1 MGISIITE
9 YSIAFVFVCL
19 ALGALFTYLLYR
31 NSTYAKDLPKAL
43 FYTVIGARF
52 ILISFLSFLLLGPML
67 KVITREVERP
77 IVVVAVD
84 RSKSMTNTKDSV
96 SVIETVKNFLDKS
109 NADLPAE
116 YDLKVLSFGDKVREN
131 NNDAFTDKATDFTSL
146 YDAIDIK
153 FANRNVGAI
162 VIASDGI
169 YNEGSNP
176 VYGPDRIK
184 APIYTLAFGDTTVRK
199 DAAIAK
205 VSINKVAL
213 LGNSFPIEVSLDA
226 KQCSGNTLSL
236 TVTEDTSL
244 VVFTKTISLASNDF
258 RLNVPLFLD
267 AKKKGICRYRIT
279 INKLDGEVTY
289 LNNTTDVFINV
300 IENKQKVLILSSAP
314 NPDIAALK
322 NAIESSINYE
332 VISLPVGDFAGR
344 VSDYN
349 LCVLH
354 GLPARNNAASSIIDN
369 LKNAGV
375 PLWFILSSNTDIN
388 TLNNLSAGIQVANNR
403 GSMQDVYPSV
413 SNGFS
418 LFTFS
423 ELLTDKI
430 KEWPPLTSPFG
441 VYTTKSGASALLNQ
455 KIGSIVTNQ
464 PLMVF
469 SEQGNYKSVVLGGEG
484 LWRWRL
490 ADYNSNGNHDL
501 SNELILKTVQYL
513 SVKDDKSPFK
523 VNAKN
528 AFKENEAVVFD
539 AELYNESG
547 QLTNVPE
554 AKITIIDQNKK
565 QFPYVF
571 SRTEKAYTLNVGQ
584 FPVGKYTYKAEVKL
598 GDKLFNRSG
607 EFSVNALQLETVNT
621 IANHQ
626 LLNSIS
632 VRSGG
637 KMFLSSN
644 YQELINV
651 LKKQEDLKPMSFTRK
666 KMEDMIDFP
675 WVFFTLILLAA
686 TEWFIRKRSGGY

>member
-19 ALGALFTYLLYR
+19 ALGGLFTYLLYR
-31 NSTYAKDLPKAL
+31 NSTYSRDLPKAL

-52 ILISFLSFLLLGPML
+52 LLISFLSFLLLGPMF

-77 IVVVAVD
+77 IVIVAID
-84 RSKSMTNTKDSV
+84 RSKSMANTKDSA
-96 SVIETVKNFLDKS
+96 SVIETVKNFLNKS
-109 NADLPAE
+109 NTDLPDE
-116 YDLKVLSFGDKVREN
+116 FDLKFLSFGDQVREN
-131 NNDAFTDKATDFTSL
+131 KNESFNDKATDFTSL
-146 YDAIDIK
+146 YEAIDIK

-199 DAAIAK
+199 DAAIAR
-205 VSINKVAL
+205 VNINKVAL
-213 LGNSFPIEVSLDA
+213 LGNSFPIEILLDA
-226 KQCSGNTLSL
+226 KQCTGNNLSL
-236 TVTEDTSL
+236 TVTEDTTQ
-244 VVFTKTISLASNDF
+244 VVFTKTVSVSSNDF
-258 RLNVPLFLD
+258 RLNIPMFLD
-267 AKKKGICRYRIT
+267 AKKKGILRYRIS

-314 NPDIAALK
+314 NPDIAALRS
-322 NAIESSINYE
+322 AIESSINYE
-332 VISLPVGDFAGR
+332 VLSIPVGEFSGR

-349 LCVLH
+349 LCILH
-354 GLPARNNAASSIIDN
+354 GLPAKNNSASSIIDN

-388 TLNNLSAGIQVANNR
+388 TLNNLSSGIQVANNR
-403 GSMQDVYPSV
+403 GSMQDVYPSL

-423 ELLTDKI
+423 DLLSEKI
-430 KEWPPLTSPFG
+430 KEWPPLTAPFG
-441 VYTTKSGASALLNQ
+441 VYSMKSGSSALLNQ
-455 KIGSIVTNQ
+455 KIGTVSTTQ
-464 PLMVF
+464 PLMLF

-523 VNAKN
+523 VNLKN
-528 AFKENEAVVFD
+528 AFKENEAIVID

-547 QLTNVPE
+547 QLTNLPE
-554 AKITIIDQNKK
+554 AKITITDQNKK

-584 FPVGKYTYKAEVKL
+584 FPVGKYTYKADVKL

-621 IANHQ
+621 TANHQ
-626 LLNSIS
+626 LLNSIA

-637 KMFLSSN
+637 KMYMAGN
-644 YQELINV
+644 YQKLIDD
-651 LKKQEDLKPMSFTRK
+651 LKKQEDLKPMSYTRK

-675 WVFFTLILLAA
+675 WVFFTLILLVA

>member
-9 YSIAFVFVCL
+9 YSIAFVFLCL
-19 ALGALFTYLLYR
+19 ALGLLFSYLLYR
-31 NSTYAKDLPKAL
+31 NSSFSRDLPKWL
-43 FYTVIGARF
+43 FYIVTSARF
-52 ILISFLSFLLLGPML
+52 LLISFLSFLLLGPML
-67 KVITREVERP
+67 KVVSREVERP
-77 IVVVAVD
+77 IVIIAVD
-84 RSKSMTNTKDSV
+84 HSKSLVNTKDSV
-96 SVIETVKNFLDKS
+96 VVLAKVNSFLEKAK
-109 NADLPAE
+109 ADLPAE
-116 YDLKVLSFGDKVREN
+116 FDLKILSFGDHVREN
-131 NNDAFTDKATDFTSL
+131 ASEGFNDKATDFTSL

-184 APIYTLAFGDTTVRK
+184 VPIYTLAFGDTTVRK

-205 VSINKVAL
+205 VNLNKVAL
-213 LGNSFPIEVSLDA
+213 LGNSFPMDVMLDA
-226 KQCSGNTLSL
+226 KQCSGANLLIS
-236 TVTEDTSL
+236 VAEDTAQIVFSKSI
-244 VVFTKTISLASNDF
+244 VVTSNDF
-258 RLNVPLFLD
+258 RMNVPLFLD
-267 AKKKGICRYRIT
+267 AKKKGISRYRISIT
-279 INKLDGEVTY
+279 KLDGEVTY
-289 LNNTTDVFINV
+289 LNNATDVFINV

-332 VISLPVGDFAGR
+332 VLSMPVSEFTGR

-354 GLPARNNAASSIIDN
+354 GLPAKNNAASILIDN

-403 GSMQDVYPSV
+403 GSMQDIYPSL
-413 SNGFS
+413 SNEFS

-423 ELLTDKI
+423 EILTDKI
-430 KEWPPLTSPFG
+430 KEWPPLTAPFG
-441 VYTTKSGASALLNQ
+441 VYSTKAGSSALLNQ
-455 KIGSIVTNQ
+455 KIGAIVTNQ

-523 VNAKN
+523 INFKN

-554 AKITIIDQNKK
+554 AKITITDQNKRH
-565 QFPYVF
+565 FPYVF
-571 SRTEKAYTLNVGQ
+571 SRTEKAYTLNIGQ

-598 GDKLFNRSG
+598 GDMLFNRSG

-621 IANHQ
+621 VANHQ

-637 KMFLSSN
+637 KMFIDEK
-644 YQELINV
+644 YQDLIDV

-666 KMEDMIDFP
+666 KMEDMIDFT
-675 WVFFTLILLAA
+675 WVFFTLILLVT

>member
-31 NSTYAKDLPKAL
+31 NSTFSKDLPKAL

-52 ILISFLSFLLLGPML
+52 LLISFLSFLLLGPML

-77 IVVVAVD
+77 IVIVAVD
-84 RSKSMTNTKDSV
+84 RSKSMANTKDSA

-131 NNDAFTDKATDFTSL
+131 NNDAFNDKATDFTSL

-205 VSINKVAL
+205 VNINKVAL

-226 KQCSGNTLSL
+226 KQCAGNSLSL

-244 VVFTKTISLASNDF
+244 VVFTKTISLTSNDF

-267 AKKKGICRYRIT
+267 AKKKGICRYRIN

-289 LNNTTDVFINV
+289 LNNSTDVFINV

-332 VISLPVGDFAGR
+332 VISLPVGEFAGR

-349 LCVLH
+349 LCILH
-354 GLPARNNAASSIIDN
+354 GLPAKNNAASSIIEN
-369 LKNAGV
+369 FKNAGV
-375 PLWFILSSNTDIN
+375 PLWFILSSNTVIN
-388 TLNNLSAGIQVANNR
+388 TLNNLAGGIQVANNR

-441 VYTTKSGASALLNQ
+441 VYSSKAGASALLNQ

-469 SEQGNYKSVVLGGEG
+469 SEQGNYKTVVLGGEG

-523 VNAKN
+523 VNVKN

-626 LLNSIS
+626 ILNSIAT
-632 VRSGG
+632 RSGG
-637 KMFLSSN
+637 KMYPAAN
-644 YQELINV
+644 YQNLIDD
-651 LKKQEDLKPMSFTRK
+651 LKKQEDLKPMSYTRK

-675 WVFFTLILLAA
+675 WVFITLILLVS

>member
-31 NSTYAKDLPKAL
+31 NSTYAKDLPKPL

-205 VSINKVAL
+205 VNINKVAL
-213 LGNSFPIEVSLDA
+213 LGNSFPIEVSIDA
-226 KQCSGNTLSL
+226 KQCAGNTISL

-441 VYTTKSGASALLNQ
+441 VYTTKAGASALLNQ

-501 SNELILKTVQYL
+501 TNELILKTVQYL

-554 AKITIIDQNKK
+554 AKITITDQNKK

-584 FPVGKYTYKAEVKL
+584 FPVGKFTYKAEVKL

-675 WVFFTLILLAA
+675 WVFFVLILLAA

>member
-9 YSIAFVFVCL
+9 YSIAFVFVGL

-31 NSTYAKDLPKAL
+31 NSTYSKDLPKAL

-52 ILISFLSFLLLGPML
+52 LLISFLSFLLLGPML

-77 IVVVAVD
+77 IVIVAVD
-84 RSKSMTNTKDSV
+84 RSKSMANTKDSTA
-96 SVIETVKNFLDKS
+96 VIETVKNFLDKS

-184 APIYTLAFGDTTVRK
+184 APIYTLAFGDTTIRK

-205 VSINKVAL
+205 VNINKVAL

-226 KQCSGNTLSL
+226 KQCSGNSLSL

-244 VVFTKTISLASNDF
+244 VVFTKTISLTSNDF

-300 IENKQKVLILSSAP
+300 IENKQKVLILSSSP

-349 LCVLH
+349 LCILH

-388 TLNNLSAGIQVANNR
+388 TLNNLSAGIQIANNR

-441 VYTTKSGASALLNQ
+441 VYTTKAGASALLNQ

-547 QLTNVPE
+547 QLTNVQE
-554 AKITIIDQNKK
+554 AKITITDQNKK

-637 KMFLSSN
+637 KMFFSAN

-666 KMEDMIDFP
+666 KMEDLIDFP
-675 WVFFTLILLAA
+675 WVFFVLIMLAA

>member
-1 MGISIITE
+1 
-9 YSIAFVFVCL
+9 
-19 ALGALFTYLLYR
+19 
-31 NSTYAKDLPKAL
+31 
-43 FYTVIGARF
+43 
-52 ILISFLSFLLLGPML
+52 
-67 KVITREVERP
+67 
-77 IVVVAVD
+77 
-84 RSKSMTNTKDSV
+84 
-96 SVIETVKNFLDKS
+96 
-109 NADLPAE
+109 
-116 YDLKVLSFGDKVREN
+116 
-131 NNDAFTDKATDFTSL
+131 
-146 YDAIDIK
+146 
-153 FANRNVGAI
+153 
-162 VIASDGI
+162 
-169 YNEGSNP
+169 
-176 VYGPDRIK
+176 
-184 APIYTLAFGDTTVRK
+184 
-199 DAAIAK
+199 
-205 VSINKVAL
+205 
-213 LGNSFPIEVSLDA
+213 
-226 KQCSGNTLSL
+226 
-236 TVTEDTSL
+236 
-244 VVFTKTISLASNDF
+244 
-258 RLNVPLFLD
+258 LNVPLFLD
-267 AKKKGICRYRIT
+267 AKKKGILRYRIS

-300 IENKQKVLILSSAP
+300 IENKQKVLILSAAP

-322 NAIESSINYE
+322 SAIESSINYE
-332 VISLPVGDFAGR
+332 VISSPVGEFAGR

-349 LCVLH
+349 LCILH
-354 GLPARNNAASSIIDN
+354 GLPAKNNAASSIIDN

-441 VYTTKSGASALLNQ
+441 VYSSKAGASALLNQ

-464 PLMVF
+464 PLIVF
-469 SEQGNYKSVVLGGEG
+469 NEQGNYKSVVLGGEG

-490 ADYNSNGNHDL
+490 ADYNTNGNHDL

-523 VNAKN
+523 VNVKN
-528 AFKENEAVVFD
+528 AFKENESVVFD

-565 QFPYVF
+565 QFPYVL

-584 FPVGKYTYKAEVKL
+584 YPVGKYTYKAEVKL

-637 KMFLSSN
+637 KMFLSAN

-675 WVFFTLILLAA
+675 WVFFVLILLVA

>member
-31 NSTYAKDLPKAL
+31 NSTYAKDLPKPL

-84 RSKSMTNTKDSV
+84 RSKSMTNTKDSL

-205 VSINKVAL
+205 VNINKVAL
-213 LGNSFPIEVSLDA
+213 LGNSFPIEVSIDA
-226 KQCSGNTLSL
+226 KQCAGNTISL

-441 VYTTKSGASALLNQ
+441 VYTTKAGASALLNQ

-501 SNELILKTVQYL
+501 TNELILKTVQYL

-554 AKITIIDQNKK
+554 AKITITDQNKK

-584 FPVGKYTYKAEVKL
+584 FPVGKFTYKAEVKL

-675 WVFFTLILLAA
+675 WVFFVLILLAA

>member
-9 YSIAFVFVCL
+9 YSIAFVFLCL
-19 ALGALFTYLLYR
+19 ALGLLFSYLLYR
-31 NSTYAKDLPKAL
+31 NSSFSRNLPKWL
-43 FYTVIGARF
+43 FYIVSGARF
-52 ILISFLSFLLLGPML
+52 LLISFLSFLLLGPML
-67 KVITREVERP
+67 KVVSREVERP
-77 IVVVAVD
+77 IVIIAVD
-84 RSKSMTNTKDSV
+84 HSKSLVNTKDSV
-96 SVIETVKNFLDKS
+96 VVLAKVNSFLEKAK
-109 NADLPAE
+109 ADLPAE
-116 YDLKVLSFGDKVREN
+116 FDLKILSFGDHVREN
-131 NNDAFTDKATDFTSL
+131 ASEGFNDKATDFTSL

-184 APIYTLAFGDTTVRK
+184 VPIYTLAFGDTTVRK

-205 VSINKVAL
+205 VNLNKVAL
-213 LGNSFPIEVSLDA
+213 LGNSFPMDVMLDA
-226 KQCSGNTLSL
+226 KQCSGANLLIS
-236 TVTEDTSL
+236 VAEDTAQIVFSKSI
-244 VVFTKTISLASNDF
+244 VVTSNDF
-258 RLNVPLFLD
+258 RMNVPLFLD
-267 AKKKGICRYRIT
+267 AKKKGISRYRISIT
-279 INKLDGEVTY
+279 KLDGEVTY
-289 LNNTTDVFINV
+289 LNNATDVFINV

-332 VISLPVGDFAGR
+332 VLSMPVTEFTGR

-354 GLPARNNAASSIIDN
+354 GLPAKNNAASILIDN

-403 GSMQDVYPSV
+403 GSMQDIYPSL
-413 SNGFS
+413 SNEFS

-423 ELLTDKI
+423 EILTDKI
-430 KEWPPLTSPFG
+430 KEWPPLTAPFG
-441 VYTTKSGASALLNQ
+441 VYSTKAGSSALLNQ
-455 KIGSIVTNQ
+455 KIGAIVTNQ

-490 ADYNSNGNHDL
+490 ADYNSNGNHEL

-523 VNAKN
+523 INFKN

-554 AKITIIDQNKK
+554 AKITITDQNKK

-571 SRTEKAYTLNVGQ
+571 SRTEKAYTLNIGQ

-598 GDKLFNRSG
+598 GDMLFNRSG

-621 IANHQ
+621 VANHQ

-637 KMFLSSN
+637 KMFIDEK
-644 YQELINV
+644 YQDLIDV

-666 KMEDMIDFP
+666 KMEDMIDFT
-675 WVFFTLILLAA
+675 WVFFTLILLVT

>member
-1 MGISIITE
+1 VGISIITE
-9 YSIAFVFVCL
+9 YSIAFVFLCL
-19 ALGALFTYLLYR
+19 ALGLLFSYLLYR
-31 NSTYAKDLPKAL
+31 NSSFSRDLPKRL
-43 FYTVIGARF
+43 FYIVSGARF
-52 ILISFLSFLLLGPML
+52 LLISFLSFLLLGPML
-67 KVITREVERP
+67 KVVSREVERP
-77 IVVVAVD
+77 IVIIAID
-84 RSKSMTNTKDSV
+84 HSKSLVNTKDSAKV
-96 SVIETVKNFLDKS
+96 LAKVNSFLEKAK
-109 NADLPAE
+109 ADLPADF
-116 YDLKVLSFGDKVREN
+116 DLKILSFGDHVREN
-131 NNDAFTDKATDFTSL
+131 ASEGFNDKATDFTSL

-184 APIYTLAFGDTTVRK
+184 VPIYTLAFGDTTIRK

-205 VSINKVAL
+205 VNLNKVAL
-213 LGNSFPIEVSLDA
+213 LGNSFPMEVMLDA
-226 KQCSGNTLSL
+226 KQCSGRNLLLS
-236 TVTEDTSL
+236 VAEDTAQIVFSKSI
-244 VVFTKTISLASNDF
+244 VVTSNDF
-258 RLNVPLFLD
+258 RMNVPLFLD
-267 AKKKGICRYRIT
+267 AKKKGISRYRISIT
-279 INKLDGEVTY
+279 KLDGEVTY
-289 LNNTTDVFINV
+289 LNNATDVFINV

-332 VISLPVGDFAGR
+332 VLSMPVNDFTGR

-349 LCVLH
+349 LCILH
-354 GLPARNNAASSIIDN
+354 GLPAKNNAASILIDN

-388 TLNNLSAGIQVANNR
+388 TLNNLSSGIQVANNR
-403 GSMQDVYPSV
+403 GSVQDVYPSL

-423 ELLTDKI
+423 DLLSEKI
-430 KEWPPLTSPFG
+430 KEWPPLTAPFG
-441 VYTTKSGASALLNQ
+441 VYSMKSGSSTLLNQ
-455 KIGSIVTNQ
+455 KIGSITTTQ

-469 SEQGNYKSVVLGGEG
+469 SEQGNCKSVVLGGEG

-490 ADYNSNGNHDL
+490 ADYNSNGNHEL
-501 SNELILKTVQYL
+501 SNELILKTVQFL

-523 VNAKN
+523 INFKN
-528 AFKENEAVVFD
+528 AFKENEAVIFD
-539 AELYNESG
+539 AELYDESG

-554 AKITIIDQNKK
+554 AKITITDQNKR

-571 SRTEKAYTLNVGQ
+571 SRNDKAYTLNIGQ

-598 GDKLFNRSG
+598 GDMLFNRSG

-621 IANHQ
+621 VANHQ

-637 KMFLSSN
+637 KMFIDEK
-644 YQELINV
+644 YQDLIDV

-666 KMEDMIDFP
+666 KMEDMIDFT
-675 WVFFTLILLAA
+675 WVFFTLILLVT

>member
-19 ALGALFTYLLYR
+19 ALGGLFTYLLYR
-31 NSTYAKDLPKAL
+31 NSTFSKDLPKAL

-52 ILISFLSFLLLGPML
+52 LWISFLSFLLLGPML

-84 RSKSMTNTKDSV
+84 RSKSMANTKDSTA
-96 SVIETVKNFLDKS
+96 VIETVKNFLDKS

-131 NNDAFTDKATDFTSL
+131 NNDAFIDKATDFTSL

-176 VYGPDRIK
+176 VYGPNRIK
-184 APIYTLAFGDTTVRK
+184 APIYTLAFGDTTTRK

-205 VSINKVAL
+205 VNINKVAL

-226 KQCSGNTLSL
+226 KQCAGNTLSL

-244 VVFTKTISLASNDF
+244 VVFTKTIALTSNDF

-349 LCVLH
+349 LCILH
-354 GLPARNNAASSIIDN
+354 GLPARNNTASSIIDN

-423 ELLTDKI
+423 ELLIDKI

-441 VYTTKSGASALLNQ
+441 VYTTKAGASALLNQ

-523 VNAKN
+523 VNVKN
-528 AFKENEAVVFD
+528 AVKENESVVFD

-554 AKITIIDQNKK
+554 AKITITDQNKK

-637 KMFLSSN
+637 KMFLSTN

-651 LKKQEDLKPMSFTRK
+651 LKKQEDLKPMSYTRK

-675 WVFFTLILLAA
+675 WVFFVLILLAA

>member
-31 NSTYAKDLPKAL
+31 NSTFSKDLPKAL

-77 IVVVAVD
+77 IVIVAVD
-84 RSKSMTNTKDSV
+84 RSKSMANTKDSTAV
-96 SVIETVKNFLDKS
+96 FETVKNFLDKS
-109 NADLPAE
+109 NADLPAD

-131 NNDAFTDKATDFTSL
+131 NNDAFIDKATDFTSL

-184 APIYTLAFGDTTVRK
+184 APIYTLAFGDTTTRK

-205 VSINKVAL
+205 VNINKVAL

-226 KQCSGNTLSL
+226 KQCAGNSLSL

-244 VVFTKTISLASNDF
+244 VVFTKTISLTSNDF

-349 LCVLH
+349 LCILH

-375 PLWFILSSNTDIN
+375 PFWFILSSNTDIN

-423 ELLTDKI
+423 ELLIDKI

-441 VYTTKSGASALLNQ
+441 VYTTKAGASALLNQ
-455 KIGSIVTNQ
+455 KIGSVVTNQ

-523 VNAKN
+523 VNVKN
-528 AFKENEAVVFD
+528 AVKENESVVFD

-547 QLTNVPE
+547 QLTNIPE
-554 AKITIIDQNKK
+554 AKITITDQNKK

-607 EFSVNALQLETVNT
+607 EFSVNALLLETVNT

-637 KMFLSSN
+637 KMFLSTN

-675 WVFFTLILLAA
+675 WVFFVLILLAA
-686 TEWFIRKRSGGY
+686 AEWFIRKRSGGY